1 MTRLRAEIG
10 RILPENSFVRID
22 RTGRALY
29 AVAADDETVSALRLA
44 GWLCEPAGKIWL
56 IAPGLDHLNRMREGA
71 PHHPQCDIFAHR
83 PADPSILPLFAALL
97 RALELPPTPSALN
110 KLDKQLRQSAAIAL
124 RTGSGGGLELC
135 RSLFTQIKPT

>member
-1 MTRLRAEIG
+1 MTMLRAEIG
-10 RILPENSFVRID
+10 RILPENAFLRID

-29 AVAADDETVSALRLA
+29 AVAADEEAIAALRHA
-44 GWLCEPAGKIWL
+44 GWLCEPAGRIWL
-56 IAPGLDHLNRMREGA
+56 ITPGIDHLNRLREGA
-71 PHHPQCDIFAHR
+71 PHHPQWDIFAHR
-83 PADPSILPLFAALL
+83 PADPNILPLFAALL
-97 RALELPPTPSALN
+97 RALELPPTPSVLD